1 LQAARFCVPAIVGG
15 VAHAN
20 NGTVAVQTGP
30 HGSTFTLAFLPLPS
44 AVEVS
49 TGQQE

>member
-1 LQAARFCVPAIVGG
+1 MPGAGLGLAIVGG

-30 HGSTFTLAFLPLPS
+30 HGSTFTLAFPPLPS
-44 AVEVS
+44 AAEVPPS
-49 TGQQE
+49 QQE